1 MVGLIDIAP
10 AIESVDVQGTS
21 VTVHG
26 VSAKGLASLLGRFPE
41 LRMLM
46 TGQEVQT
53 EQLMAMGGDAVA
65 AVIAAGCGYPG
76 DEAAETVAGKLSLD
90 AQADLLAAI
99 LRLTLPKGV
108 GPFVGE
114 KLTRSA
120 AFSVPTP
127 LHPIRGRLRN
137 RGSSRRAD
145 WGQLSTGRGVGN
157 DATPNALRNCHSL
170 DLRLRSSGKSS
181 AASRR
186 PSAGSTDLLHR
197 LASETIKARKLIHH
211 LDQAVLAKAFRGELV
226 PQDPNDEPASVL
238 LERMRAECAA
248 APAKVKRKPKQIG
261 SGQRVVVST
270 ADSDRTR

>member
-10 AIESVDVQGTS
+10 AIETVDVQGTS

-76 DEAAETVAGKLSLD
+76 DETAETVAGKLSLD

-108 GPFVGE
+108 GPFVE
-114 KLTRSA
+114 KLTALGSILGTDA
-120 AFSVPTP
+120 A
-127 LHPIRGRLRN
+127 
-137 RGSSRRAD
+137 
-145 WGQLSTGRGVGN
+145 
-157 DATPNALRNCHSL
+157 
-170 DLRLRSSGKSS
+170 
-181 AASRR
+181 
-186 PSAGSTDLLHR
+186 PSDTA
-197 LASETIKARKLIHH
+197 
-211 LDQAVLAKAFRGELV
+211 
-226 PQDPNDEPASVL
+226 PASKL
-238 LERMRAECAA
+238 
-248 APAKVKRKPKQIG
+248 RKQ
-261 SGQRVVVST
+261 ST
-270 ADSDRTR
+270 R